1 MNKYVLFVSMGFE
14 LIGLII
20 VAVYLGGYL
29 EEKFVFKKGLL
40 QALLILFFLIG
51 WFVRVIYQVKSAN
64 ANTKT
69 SEPKKPDSHE

>member
-20 VAVYLGGYL
+20 VAIYLGGYL
-29 EEKFVFKKGLL
+29 EDKLEIKKGLL
-40 QALLILFFLIG
+40 QALLILLFLIG

-64 ANTKT
+64 ANIDN
-69 SEPKKPDSHE
+69 SETKKPDSHE